1 MQVNLEFYIIRTHE
15 RPGTNSLHKP
25 NSLGGQ
31 IVHPGLFNVM
41 NILTAINKEK
51 RSKKEKFTLTF
62 ISLLIELYVFYN
74 TNGGTMKCGGNPHV
88 T

>member
-15 RPGTNSLHKP
+15 RPGTNSLNK
-25 NSLGGQ
+25 SVYLGGQ

-51 RSKKEKFTLTF
+51 RSKKEKFILTF
-62 ISLLIELYVFYN
+62 ISLLIELNNF
-74 TNGGTMKCGGNPHV
+74 TILMGGQ
-88 T
+88 